1 MALFFTQ
8 CPHCQTTF
16 RTSVSQ
22 LQSADGMVRCGACL
36 KVFVAD
42 DNLLPSADLQ
52 TMDIPMSAEPE
63 EQEEPEERDEREPSS
78 SVIPEV
84 PEPIF
89 TLETEAPGPQ
99 DIEPTFSEP
108 GPHWE
113 FVDDT
118 AASEQ
123 LDEPAVEPA
132 VEPDA
137 EPDASAE
144 PEIAAAAPVETSQF
158 TSAQPGETSATP
170 PPLRSFSA
178 LDDDFTMLREPAM
191 AADGPAMKSEHLE
204 TLARAGDALEFDWLA
219 SPSSKPRSAW
229 WGISAF
235 LLVARAVRAVGVLA
249 VVRTGVKIRRCDHGW
264 CVLAKPFPAAWR
276 PWLTCSL
283 CAATVLWSAA
293 MQKLRTL

>member
-99 DIEPTFSEP
+99 DNEPTFSEP

-123 LDEPAVEPA
+123 LEEPAVELA

-137 EPDASAE
+137 EPE
-144 PEIAAAAPVETSQF
+144 RQC
-158 TSAQPGETSATP
+158 
-170 PPLRSFSA
+170 
-178 LDDDFTMLREPAM
+178 
-191 AADGPAMKSEHLE
+191 
-204 TLARAGDALEFDWLA
+204 RAGNRGRCAGRDF
-219 SPSSKPRSAW
+219 
-229 WGISAF
+229 
-235 LLVARAVRAVGVLA
+235 AV
-249 VVRTGVKIRRCDHGW
+249 H
-264 CVLAKPFPAAWR
+264 
-276 PWLTCSL
+276 
-283 CAATVLWSAA
+283 
-293 MQKLRTL
+293 LRTTR